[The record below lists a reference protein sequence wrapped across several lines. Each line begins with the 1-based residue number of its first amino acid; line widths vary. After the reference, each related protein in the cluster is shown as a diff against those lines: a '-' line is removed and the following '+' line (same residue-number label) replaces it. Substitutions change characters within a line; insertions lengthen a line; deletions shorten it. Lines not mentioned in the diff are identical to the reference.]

1 MTNVIHLATVLHSPP
16 SEPPP
21 QASRFLAYL
30 QQTLAAYIP
39 QLIGL
44 MIAPD
49 LDGQDQAAARKS
61 VMGMYTFLRSGRG
74 MARTAQD
81 GPMFAAFERAL
92 TYFTRAE
99 EAETTDDLRAA
110 FGLLASAMAAALAEC
125 TPALWVTAD
134 PLFNGTAWDG
144 EGGAA

>member
-1 MTNVIHLATVLHSPP
+1 MTNVVHLATVLRSPP

-30 QQTLAAYIP
+30 QQTLSAYIP
-39 QLIGL
+39 QLISL

-49 LDGQDQAAARKS
+49 LHGPDQACARKS
-61 VMGMYTFLRSGRG
+61 VIGMYAFLSSGRV

-81 GPMFAAFERAL
+81 WPMLAAFERSL
-92 TYFTRAE
+92 TYLTRAK

-110 FGLLASAMAAALAEC
+110 FGLMASALAAALAEC

>member
-1 MTNVIHLATVLHSPP
+1 MTNVIHLAAVLRSPP
-16 SEPPP
+16 IEPPP

-30 QQTLAAYIP
+30 QETLAAYIP

-49 LDGQDQAAARKS
+49 LGGPEQAGARKS
-61 VMGMYTFLRSGRG
+61 VLGMEPFLRSGRG

-81 GPMFAAFERAL
+81 WPMLAFERSL
-92 TYFTRAE
+92 TYLARAK

-110 FGLLASAMAAALAEC
+110 FGLLASALGAALAEC